1 MESTTKSSAINYGLY
16 LGAILSIISVIIYA
30 VNLDLFTEW
39 WLGIILF
46 VLVVVYGVVSALKSR
61 KILDG
66 LISFKQA
73 FASYFITI
81 AVGTLIATVI
91 GIAIFTFIDP
101 EAATYLNEQ
110 ILILTKQTMER
121 FGAPQEVIQAAIEE
135 ASTKNNFSLAMQ
147 SQAFIFRLAFYALIG
162 LIVALIVKKS
172 AMTIKVGTDKNKTL
186 FSKHQPKIRV

>member
-1 MESTTKSSAINYGLY
+1 MESTTKTSAINYGLY
-16 LGAILSIISVIIYA
+16 LGALLSIISVVIYA

-46 VLVVVYGVVSALKSR
+46 ILVIVYGIVSALKSK

-66 LISFKQA
+66 FISFKQA

-81 AVGTLIATVI
+81 AVGTLIATVV
-91 GIAIFTFIDP
+91 GIAIFTYIDP

-110 ILILTKQTMER
+110 ILSLSKQTMER

-135 ASTKNNFSLAMQ
+135 ASTKNNFSLGMQ
-147 SQAFIFRLAFYALIG
+147 AQAFVFRLAIYAVIG
-162 LIVALIVKKS
+162 LIIALIVKKS
-172 AMTIKVGTDKNKTL
+172 DTKDA
-186 FSKHQPKIRV
+186 

>member
-1 MESTTKSSAINYGLY
+1 MESTTKTSAINYGLY
-16 LGAILSIISVIIYA
+16 LGALLSIISVVIYA

-46 VLVVVYGVVSALKSR
+46 ILVIVYGIVSALKSK

-66 LISFKQA
+66 FISFKQA

-81 AVGTLIATVI
+81 AVGTLIATVV
-91 GIAIFTFIDP
+91 GIAIFTYIDP

-110 ILILTKQTMER
+110 ILIVSKQTMER

-135 ASTKNNFSLAMQ
+135 ASTKNNFSLGMQ
-147 SQAFIFRLAFYALIG
+147 AQAFVFRLAIYAVIG
-162 LIVALIVKKS
+162 LIIALIVKKS
-172 AMTIKVGTDKNKTL
+172 DTKDA
-186 FSKHQPKIRV
+186 

>member
-1 MESTTKSSAINYGLY
+1 MESTTKTSAINYGLY
-16 LGAILSIISVIIYA
+16 LGALLSIISVVIYA

-46 VLVVVYGVVSALKSR
+46 ILVIVYGVVSALKSK

-66 LISFKQA
+66 FISFKQA

-81 AVGTLIATVI
+81 AVGTLIATVV
-91 GIAIFTFIDP
+91 GIAIFTYIDP

-110 ILILTKQTMER
+110 ILIVSKQTMER

-135 ASTKNNFSLAMQ
+135 ASTKNNFSLGMQ
-147 SQAFIFRLAFYALIG
+147 AQAFVFRLAIYAVIG
-162 LIVALIVKKS
+162 LIIALIVKKS
-172 AMTIKVGTDKNKTL
+172 DTKDA
-186 FSKHQPKIRV
+186 

>member
-1 MESTTKSSAINYGLY
+1 MESTTKTSAINYGLY
-16 LGAILSIISVIIYA
+16 LGALLSIISVVIYA

-46 VLVVVYGVVSALKSR
+46 ILVIVYGVVSALKSK

-66 LISFKQA
+66 FITFKQA

-81 AVGTLIATVI
+81 AVGTLIATVV
-91 GIAIFTFIDP
+91 GIAIFTYIDP

-110 ILILTKQTMER
+110 ILILSKQTMER

-135 ASTKNNFSLAMQ
+135 ASTKNNFSLGMQ
-147 SQAFIFRLAFYALIG
+147 AQAFVFRLAIYAVIG
-162 LIVALIVKKS
+162 LIIALIVKKS
-172 AMTIKVGTDKNKTL
+172 DTKDA
-186 FSKHQPKIRV
+186 

>member
-16 LGAILSIISVIIYA
+16 LGAILSIISVVIYA

-172 AMTIKVGTDKNKTL
+172 DTKDA
-186 FSKHQPKIRV
+186 

>member
-66 LISFKQA
+66 LINFKQA

-172 AMTIKVGTDKNKTL
+172 DTKDA
-186 FSKHQPKIRV
+186 

>member
-1 MESTTKSSAINYGLY
+1 MTESNIYGTKLNSTKIMESTTKSSAINYGLY
-16 LGAILSIISVIIYA
+16 LGAILSIISVVIYA

-46 VLVVVYGVVSALKSR
+46 ILVVVYGVVSALKSR

-66 LISFKQA
+66 FISFKQA

-81 AVGTLIATVI
+81 AVGTLIATII

-121 FGAPQEVIQAAIEE
+121 FGAPQEVIQTALEE

-147 SQAFIFRLAFYALIG
+147 SQSFIFRLAFYALIG

-172 AMTIKVGTDKNKTL
+172 DTKDA
-186 FSKHQPKIRV
+186 

>member
-16 LGAILSIISVIIYA
+16 LGAILSITSVVIYA

-46 VLVVVYGVVSALKSR
+46 VLVVVYGVVSALKSK

-66 LISFKQA
+66 LINFQQA

-101 EAATYLNEQ
+101 EAATYLNEE
-110 ILILTKQTMER
+110 ILTLTKQTMER

-147 SQAFIFRLAFYALIG
+147 GQAFIFRLAFYALIG

-172 AMTIKVGTDKNKTL
+172 DTKDA
-186 FSKHQPKIRV
+186 

>member
-1 MESTTKSSAINYGLY
+1 MESTTKTSAIDYGLY
-16 LGAILSIISVIIYA
+16 LGALLSIISVVIYA

-46 VLVVVYGVVSALKSR
+46 ILVIVYGIVSALKSK

-66 LISFKQA
+66 FISFKQA

-81 AVGTLIATVI
+81 AVGTLIATVV
-91 GIAIFTFIDP
+91 GIAIFTYIDP

-110 ILILTKQTMER
+110 ILILSKQTMER

-135 ASTKNNFSLAMQ
+135 ASTKNNFSLGMQ
-147 SQAFIFRLAFYALIG
+147 AQAFVFRLAIYAVIG
-162 LIVALIVKKS
+162 LIIALIVKKS
-172 AMTIKVGTDKNKTL
+172 DTKDA
-186 FSKHQPKIRV
+186 

>member
-16 LGAILSIISVIIYA
+16 LGAILSIISVVIYA

-147 SQAFIFRLAFYALIG
+147 GQAFIFRLAFYALIG

-172 AMTIKVGTDKNKTL
+172 DTKDA
-186 FSKHQPKIRV
+186 

>member
-66 LISFKQA
+66 LINFKQA

-110 ILILTKQTMER
+110 ILI
-121 FGAPQEVIQAAIEE
+121 
-135 ASTKNNFSLAMQ
+135 
-147 SQAFIFRLAFYALIG
+147 
-162 LIVALIVKKS
+162 
-172 AMTIKVGTDKNKTL
+172 
-186 FSKHQPKIRV
+186 

>member
-1 MESTTKSSAINYGLY
+1 M
-16 LGAILSIISVIIYA
+16 
-30 VNLDLFTEW
+30 
-39 WLGIILF
+39 
-46 VLVVVYGVVSALKSR
+46 
-61 KILDG
+61 
-66 LISFKQA
+66 
-73 FASYFITI
+73 
-81 AVGTLIATVI
+81 I

-172 AMTIKVGTDKNKTL
+172 DTKDA
-186 FSKHQPKIRV
+186 

>member
-172 AMTIKVGTDKNKTL
+172 DTKDA
-186 FSKHQPKIRV
+186 

>member
-16 LGAILSIISVIIYA
+16 LGAILSIISVVIYA

-66 LISFKQA
+66 LINFKQA

-172 AMTIKVGTDKNKTL
+172 DTKDA
-186 FSKHQPKIRV
+186 

>member
-1 MESTTKSSAINYGLY
+1 MESTTKTSAINYGLY
-16 LGAILSIISVIIYA
+16 LGALLSIISVVIYA

-46 VLVVVYGVVSALKSR
+46 ILVIVYGIVSALKSK

-66 LISFKQA
+66 FISFKQA

-81 AVGTLIATVI
+81 AVGTLIATVV
-91 GIAIFTFIDP
+91 GIAIFTYIDP

-110 ILILTKQTMER
+110 ILILSKQTMER

-135 ASTKNNFSLAMQ
+135 ASTKNNFSLGMQ
-147 SQAFIFRLAFYALIG
+147 AQAFVFRLAIYAVIG
-162 LIVALIVKKS
+162 LIIALIVKK
-172 AMTIKVGTDKNKTL
+172 I
-186 FSKHQPKIRV
+186 

>member
-1 MESTTKSSAINYGLY
+1 MESTTKTSAINYGLY
-16 LGAILSIISVIIYA
+16 LGALLSIISVVIYA

-46 VLVVVYGVVSALKSR
+46 ILVIVYGIVSALKSK

-66 LISFKQA
+66 FISFKQA

-81 AVGTLIATVI
+81 AVGTLIATVV
-91 GIAIFTFIDP
+91 GIAIFTYIDP

-110 ILILTKQTMER
+110 ILILSKQTMER

-135 ASTKNNFSLAMQ
+135 ASTKNNFSLGMQ
-147 SQAFIFRLAFYALIG
+147 AQAFVFRLAIYAVIG
-162 LIVALIVKKS
+162 LIIALIVKKS
-172 AMTIKVGTDKNKTL
+172 DTKD
-186 FSKHQPKIRV
+186 P

>member
-1 MESTTKSSAINYGLY
+1 MESTTKTSAINYGLY
-16 LGAILSIISVIIYA
+16 LGALLSIISVVICA

-46 VLVVVYGVVSALKSR
+46 ILVIVYGVVSALKSK

-66 LISFKQA
+66 FISFKQA

-81 AVGTLIATVI
+81 AVGTLIATVV
-91 GIAIFTFIDP
+91 GIAIFTYIDP

-110 ILILTKQTMER
+110 ILILSKQTMER

-135 ASTKNNFSLAMQ
+135 ASTKNNFSLGMQ
-147 SQAFIFRLAFYALIG
+147 AQAFVFRLAIYAVIG
-162 LIVALIVKKS
+162 LIIALIVKKS
-172 AMTIKVGTDKNKTL
+172 DTKDA
-186 FSKHQPKIRV
+186 

>member
-121 FGAPQEVIQAAIEE
+121 FGAPQEVIQADYYVLTFSIWGISSENEWNGRVSLHELKKLRYSISREENVQILVTIE
-135 ASTKNNFSLAMQ
+135 
-147 SQAFIFRLAFYALIG
+147 I
-162 LIVALIVKKS
+162 
-172 AMTIKVGTDKNKTL
+172 
-186 FSKHQPKIRV
+186 

>member
-172 AMTIKVGTDKNKTL
+172 
-186 FSKHQPKIRV
+186 

>member
-16 LGAILSIISVIIYA
+16 LGTILSITSVVIYA

-46 VLVVVYGVVSALKSR
+46 VLVVVYGVVSALKSK

-66 LISFKQA
+66 FISFKQA

-101 EAATYLNEQ
+101 EAATYLNEE

-147 SQAFIFRLAFYALIG
+147 GQAFIFRLAFYALIG

-172 AMTIKVGTDKNKTL
+172 DTKDA
-186 FSKHQPKIRV
+186 